1 MEQTNYTLQNYV
13 VVTAIEHHRV
23 KYVVPTSIL
32 VKGNEISHAKDLVE
46 ADCISD
52 FSNELLT
59 TDIVSAYIQN
69 SLVE

>member
-1 MEQTNYTLQNYV
+1 METTNYSLQNYV

-23 KYVVPTSIL
+23 KYIIPTSIL
-32 VKGNEISHAKDLVE
+32 VRGNEVNHAKDLVE

-69 SLVE
+69 SFAE

>member
-1 MEQTNYTLQNYV
+1 M
-13 VVTAIEHHRV
+13 TAIEHHRV

-52 FSNELLT
+52 FSNEIINHRHCGVLIFKTLW
-59 TDIVSAYIQN
+59 
-69 SLVE
+69 